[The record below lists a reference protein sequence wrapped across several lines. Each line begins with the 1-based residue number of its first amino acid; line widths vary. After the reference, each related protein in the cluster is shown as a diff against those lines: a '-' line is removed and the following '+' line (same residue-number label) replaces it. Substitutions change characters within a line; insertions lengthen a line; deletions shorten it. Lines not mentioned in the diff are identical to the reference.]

1 MARAEVFHVVNNVHL
16 DFESEGLKY
25 DLKLLIEDGLIILKD
40 SNGKER
46 ILFLGEREA
55 YTGEPVKEPI
65 TELPKPKKRSKKK
78 KQTIT

>member
-1 MARAEVFHVVNNVHL
+1 MAKAEVFHVVNNVHL

-25 DLKLLIEDGLIILKD
+25 DLRLLIEDGLIILKG

-65 TELPKPKKRSKKK
+65 AELPKPKKRSKGKK
-78 KQTIT
+78 

>member
-1 MARAEVFHVVNNVHL
+1 MAKAEVFHVVNNVRL

-55 YTGEPVKEPI
+55 YTGEPVKEPVG
-65 TELPKPKKRSKKK
+65 ELPKPKKKRSKEKV
-78 KQTIT
+78 